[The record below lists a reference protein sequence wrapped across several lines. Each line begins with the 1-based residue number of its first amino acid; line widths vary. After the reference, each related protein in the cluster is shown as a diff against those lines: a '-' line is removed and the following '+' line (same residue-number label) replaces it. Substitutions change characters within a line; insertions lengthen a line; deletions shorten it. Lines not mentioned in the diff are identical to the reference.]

1 MANNR
6 KRFRVFATWRIG
18 EPAEN
23 WLRER
28 GYELEV
34 FQGPEAPPKKSIF
47 ERRKSWID
55 ALIAAALFV
64 AVAPCIAQHPGSH
77 DSQFQRKGSVEK
89 IDIVDALPVSG
100 EKAGVS
106 LTASDRTLG
115 SRKAPIMMLEY
126 SAPTCVPCARFHTEV
141 FPLLRKKY
149 IDTGKVYY
157 VFRVLPLNPVDLAAE
172 TMARCLPPSSYMQF
186 IDVLFRNQDKWDPEF
201 GITDVHG
208 ALVAMGAIAGMNAT
222 QIDECISNNAEV
234 TRASQVG
241 EDARK
246 RYNIEGAPTFIINGQ
261 VHTGGFSWPGLQTF
275 LDSLAKKGKKS

>member
-1 MANNR
+1 MADE
-6 KRFRVFATWRIG
+6 KRIFT
-18 EPAEN
+18 N
-23 WLRER
+23 HLREH
-28 GYELEV
+28 GYDLEV
-34 FQGPEAPPKKSIF
+34 FQEPEALSKKMIV
-47 ERRKSWID
+47 ERLKSWIG
-55 ALIAAALFV
+55 ALLTAALV
-64 AVAPCIAQHPGSH
+64 IAVAPCVAQQPESH
-77 DSQFQRKGSVEK
+77 DGQFQRKGSVEK
-89 IDIVDALPVSG
+89 IDTVDALPVSG
-100 EKAGVS
+100 EKAAVR

-172 TMARCLPPSSYMQF
+172 AMARCLPPSSYMQF

-241 EDARK
+241 EDARN

-261 VHTGGFSWPGLQTF
+261 VHTGGFSWPDLQTF